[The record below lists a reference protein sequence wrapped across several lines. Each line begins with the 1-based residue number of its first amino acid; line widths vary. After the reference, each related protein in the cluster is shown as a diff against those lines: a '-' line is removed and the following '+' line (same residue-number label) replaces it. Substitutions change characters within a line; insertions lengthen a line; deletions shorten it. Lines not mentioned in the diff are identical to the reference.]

1 MQNTGTHNEYSLQTG
16 TCANF
21 KTLDVISY
29 YYFFLDPNF
38 IDSSKTTHFNNHP
51 LLTPIYS
58 RNTNNEFPDSRA
70 DESSP
75 APAFL
80 HIRQSTVISFF
91 VDNLVDVPVCFKKS
105 KSLYALTFELQS
117 MKCINFLTRHGKKEQ
132 MFKFFNRA
140 VDSFVV
146 ESKHNLFAQSTGGS
160 WSVLYRAFLSF
171 TVLHTELPDEVSD
184 KTAKKAAKGTSDETA
199 DEAAKKAANELN
211 AMLTYQ
217 NSGNRALLF
226 NRNFYH
232 DDHVYFNPTYFTHN
246 IFFNLI
252 KAHAPVFTF
261 YIRKVDKKIRKNSR
275 GKSGKYV
282 IVWKYIPEYKRF
294 YLALRWFLK
303 DLKFQ
308 KDQTLVN
315 RMIKGIYSLF
325 NNPNQNFLV
334 KLRKFSHI
342 FVFQNFKKTLMRT
355 LRAAS

>member
-1 MQNTGTHNEYSLQTG
+1 MQNTGIHNEYNLRTG
-16 TCANF
+16 TYTNF

-38 IDSSKTTHFNNHP
+38 IDSSKTIHFNNHP
-51 LLTPIYS
+51 LLTPLHPFNIG
-58 RNTNNEFPDSRA
+58 NEFPDSRVN
-70 DESSP
+70 ESSP

-117 MKCINFLTRHGKKEQ
+117 MKCINFLTRHGRKEQ

-146 ESKHNLFAQSTGGS
+146 ESKNNLFAQSTEGS
-160 WSVLYRAFLSF
+160 WSVLYRAFSSF
-171 TVLHTELPDEVSD
+171 TIRHGEP
-184 KTAKKAAKGTSDETA
+184 SDES
-199 DEAAKKAANELN
+199 KP
-211 AMLTYQ
+211 MLSYQ
-217 NSGNRALLF
+217 NSSNQALLF
-226 NRNFYH
+226 NRSFYY
-232 DDHVYFNPTYFTHN
+232 DDHVHFNPTYFTHN

-308 KDQTLVN
+308 KDRTLVN